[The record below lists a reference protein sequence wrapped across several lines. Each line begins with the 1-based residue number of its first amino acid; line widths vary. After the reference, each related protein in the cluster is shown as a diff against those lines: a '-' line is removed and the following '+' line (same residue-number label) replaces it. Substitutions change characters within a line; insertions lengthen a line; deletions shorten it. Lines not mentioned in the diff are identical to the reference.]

1 MKLLEK
7 MQLVKEFNYATG
19 CLLNYPYL
27 KGNYEKIAIE
37 LGKQQAIDLILKQLN
52 KLILLQI

>member
-19 CLLNYPYL
+19 CLSNYPYL
-27 KGNYEKIAIE
+27 KGNYER
-37 LGKQQAIDLILKQLN
+37 
-52 KLILLQI
+52 

>member
-7 MQLVKEFNYATG
+7 MQLVKEFNYTSG

-27 KGNYEKIAIE
+27 KGNYKKIAID
-37 LGKQQAIDLILKQLN
+37 LGKQQALDFDPKATQ
-52 KLILLQI
+52 

>member
-7 MQLVKEFNYATG
+7 MPLVKEFNYKTG

-27 KGNYEKIAIE
+27 KGNYKKIVID
-37 LGKQQAIDLILKQLN
+37 LGKQQALDFDPKATQ
-52 KLILLQI
+52 